1 MKKELLTAAA
11 RANDNDIASA
21 GPLIDRL
28 VSNIQKVIIGKSEVV
43 RFAVTTLLSGGHLLI
58 EDVPGVGK
66 TTLAAAIAKSVG
78 GSFMRIQFTSDMLP
92 SDIIG
97 VSVLRNVGEDFE
109 FMPGPIFHNFVLA
122 DEINRTSPRTQSALL
137 EAMSDAKVSVENRT
151 YQIKLPFMIIATQN
165 PLEYHGTY
173 PLPESQLD
181 RFMMTLEIGYP
192 ENKYER
198 VVVCSPD
205 NNSRADLIGEV
216 LTLEELADLQ
226 KIAGTVAVD
235 DDLVSYLMSLVEAT
249 RSAKHLRLGVSTRGA
264 IFLRKAA
271 QVSALMQRRDYVIPD
286 DIKELVLPIFSH
298 RVVTKSLS
306 HSGIGR
312 SREARN
318 ILSDIVESVPVPL

>member
-1 MKKELLTAAA
+1 MEKDPLTIVA
-11 RANDNDIASA
+11 RITDTDVA
-21 GPLIDRL
+21 GAGLLIDRL
-28 VSNIQKVIIGKSEVV
+28 VSNIEKVIIGKPQAV
-43 RFAVTTLLSGGHLLI
+43 RLAVTALLAGGHLLI

-78 GSFMRIQFTSDMLP
+78 ASFMRIQFTSDMLP

-97 VSVLRNVGEDFE
+97 VSILRKSGDDFE
-109 FMPGPIFHNFVLA
+109 FIPGPIFHHFVLA

-151 YQIKLPFMIIATQN
+151 YELQRPFMIIATQN

-181 RFMMTLEIGYP
+181 RFMMSLEIGYP
-192 ENKYER
+192 EGKYER
-198 VVVCSPD
+198 VVVSSQD
-205 NNSRADLIGEV
+205 HNSRVDLIGEV
-216 LTLEELADLQ
+216 LSLKELLDLQ
-226 KIAGTVAVD
+226 GLAETIAVD
-235 DDLVSYLMSLVEAT
+235 DDLLSYLMDLVEAT
-249 RSAKHLRLGVSTRGA
+249 RTAKHLKLGVSTRGA

-271 QVSALMQRRDYVIPD
+271 QVSALMQGREYVIPD
-286 DIKELVLPIFSH
+286 DIKGLVLPIFSH

-312 SREARN
+312 SREAKT